1 MLTNV
6 VDCPPEEIRV
16 GMLVE
21 VAFLDVDGDL
31 LPIRPSRSSKS
42 WDCLTDGRLRHGSG
56 ACAGPQSRGSVGE

>member
-21 VAFLDVDGDL
+21 VAFLDVDGGL
-31 LPIRPSRSSKS
+31 LPVFRPSS
-42 WDCLTDGRLRHGSG
+42 D
-56 ACAGPQSRGSVGE
+56 